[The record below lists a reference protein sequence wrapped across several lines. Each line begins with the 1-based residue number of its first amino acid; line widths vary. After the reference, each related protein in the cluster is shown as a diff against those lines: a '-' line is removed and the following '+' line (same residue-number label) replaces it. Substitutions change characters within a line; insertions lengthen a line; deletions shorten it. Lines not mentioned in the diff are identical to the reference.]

1 MAIRRFFVE
10 YNCAFVADYMT
21 LKGALDYVSRKKLVN
36 DADNMVRIVDKNG
49 DEYHTITGKK
59 INYSPEVAHDT
70 D

>member
-36 DADNMVRIVDKNG
+36 DADNCVRIVDREGN
-49 DEYHTITGKK
+49 EYNTITGKML
-59 INYSPEVAHDT
+59 
-70 D
+70 